1 MPPSTA
7 KLQAMH
13 APEDPVLGT
22 ARVAVVIPCYKVERQ
37 VERVVRGIPDW
48 VGHVIA
54 VVDASPDG
62 TRAKLDALRAGGE
75 ARLTVIE
82 HEVNQGVGGAM
93 QTGFQEALRLGVDV
107 VVKMDGDDQMNPADL
122 PHMVAP
128 LLDGRADVTK
138 GNRYG
143 SRSSVQQMP
152 LVRIA
157 GNAGLTFLVKAASG
171 YWNIF
176 DPANGYVALRRE
188 VLERL
193 KIARLPKRYFFESG
207 LIIELGI
214 LRAVVRDVPIQAK
227 YGDEESNLSVG
238 RTLVGFPPRL
248 VMGLLRRVFWRHFVH
263 DFSAVSLF
271 LLFGLPL
278 FAGGL
283 AYGAWV
289 WWELNRLSL
298 ASDVPAYATAG
309 QVMLAAM
316 PMILGFQ
323 MLLQAVV
330 LDIAAVPREPLS
342 GPALEQRERPAP

>member
-1 MPPSTA
+1 MPPSPPT
-7 KLQAMH
+7 LQAMS
-13 APEDPVLGT
+13 APEAPALGT

-37 VERVVRGIPDW
+37 IERVVRGIPDW

-62 TRAKLDALRAGGE
+62 TRAALDALKSAGE
-75 ARLTVIE
+75 SRLTILE
-82 HEVNQGVGGAM
+82 HESNQGVGGAM
-93 QTGFQEALRLGVDV
+93 QTGLREALKQGVDV
-107 VVKMDGDDQMNPADL
+107 VVKIDGDDQMNPADL
-122 PHMVAP
+122 PHLVAP

-193 KIARLPKRYFFESG
+193 KIERLPKRYFFESG

-214 LRAVVRDVPIQAK
+214 LRAVVRDVPIEAK

-238 RTLVGFPPRL
+238 RTLIGFPPRL
-248 VMGLLRRVFWRHFVH
+248 FKGLLRRVFWRHFVH
-263 DFSAVSLF
+263 DFSAVSVF
-271 LLFGLPL
+271 LLFGMPL
-278 FAGGL
+278 FLGGL
-283 AYGAWV
+283 FYGAWV
-289 WWELNRLSL
+289 WLTLNRQSL
-298 ASDVPAYATAG
+298 ASDVDVFATAG

-330 LDIAAVPREPLS
+330 LDIGSVPREPIGAPLD
-342 GPALEQRERPAP
+342 ERE